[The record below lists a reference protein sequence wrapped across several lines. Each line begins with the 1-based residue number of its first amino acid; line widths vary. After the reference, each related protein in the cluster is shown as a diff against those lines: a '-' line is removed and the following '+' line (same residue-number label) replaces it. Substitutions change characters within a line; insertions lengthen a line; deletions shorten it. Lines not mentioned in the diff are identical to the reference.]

1 MRNILL
7 WVGIAALALQDY
19 FKKQP
24 VKTTRQQQFL
34 QTGETS
40 QAFIGTT
47 FAGYKKIL
55 SNYFGKPIKVK
66 SKLNGKTIR
75 YKWYVKEIE
84 MDFYSRG
91 KIQYLYL
98 NYKDGSWDN
107 FAFYDWNGE
116 EVLKDIVQ
124 TIFIQLRD
132 ETHNEDYK
140 KLYDIAKAGD
150 WELALEIAKSQNLL

>member
-1 MRNILL
+1 MKNILI
-7 WVGIAALALQDY
+7 WIGIVALSLQDY
-19 FKKQP
+19 FKNQP

-55 SNYFGKPIKVK
+55 SYHFGKPIKVIAR
-66 SKLNGKTIR
+66 NGQVI
-75 YKWYVKEIE
+75 YNWYIKGIE
-84 MDFYSRG
+84 MQFYHRKAKSH
-91 KIQYLYL
+91 YLYL
-98 NYKDGSWDN
+98 NYKDGQWDD
-107 FAFYDWNGE
+107 FIFYDWNGE
-116 EVLKDIVQ
+116 EVLKDLVQ

-150 WELALEIAKSQNLL
+150 WELALEIAKGQNLL